1 MSKSTHQLEIRGAD
15 KTAGAFASIKSRATA
30 TGAQLKSMLGGA
42 LAAAGAYL
50 GFQKFV
56 EGVQELGHL
65 SDIAM
70 KTSTSVDELT
80 KTVTALNV
88 LGIQNMGVEQL
99 AKSFDYM
106 QKTTG
111 RSGMQ
116 GFLDTIGELGKIS
129 DTAERAQAAM
139 KVFGRSGMEF
149 MPLINAANT
158 STEALTNVI
167 NAMPQIPQSAAEAGD
182 DAADAMKIIAEGAH
196 SIWLQGIGAICG
208 LFSQNFEGG
217 IRQAAASAAAW
228 MEYYAKVSVLAWKT
242 VPIRIKSWIDSAAGA
257 VGGFFSSAFQLKNPL
272 KGAAEAWNYWQDF
285 ADMKTEEI
293 MRPAEVWAE
302 QYATKRLAIE
312 KMKVT
317 VKKAAISTADRIK
330 LDKVNGLDGSDTF
343 SPKRVSN
350 ELLMGGSNAVK
361 RLQIL
366 GPTLQNETKKQTG
379 ILEKIAKNTE
389 RTGGNTN
396 TDGQD
401 DKAEVL
407 D

>member
-1 MSKSTHQLEIRGAD
+1 MGSANLTMGVKGVD
-15 KTAGAFASIKSRATA
+15 KTGAAFNSIKARAKV
-30 TGAQLKSMLGGA
+30 TGLQVRSMLGGA

-50 GFQKFV
+50 GLRSIK
-56 EGVQELGHL
+56 GGIDELGHL

-99 AKSFDYM
+99 AKSFDYL

-167 NAMPQIPQSAAEAGD
+167 NAMPQIPQSAADAGD

-208 LFSQNFEGG
+208 LFSKNFEGG

-242 VPIRIKSWIDSAAGA
+242 VPIRIKSWIDSTAGA
-257 VGGFFSSAFQLKNPL
+257 IGGFFSSAFQLKNPF

-317 VKKAAISTADRIK
+317 VKKAAISTADR
-330 LDKVNGLDGSDTF
+330 VRLDGAKGEDVF
-343 SPKRVSN
+343 SPKRISN
-350 ELLMGGSNAVK
+350 ELLMGGSNAVTK
-361 RLQIL
+361 LQIL
-366 GPTLQNETKKQTG
+366 GPTLQSESKKQTG
-379 ILEKIAKNTE
+379 LLEKIATNTE
-389 RTGGNTN
+389 RTADNTKS
-396 TDGQD
+396 D
-401 DKAEVL
+401 DPNDKVEVL